1 MLVVLRL
8 EKLEKVGIVNT
19 LILMIDQTG
28 ITINAE
34 IRITHLVELGVTQ
47 QTQILDGSTV
57 IKFQVFIWFES
68 LS

>member
-8 EKLEKVGIVNT
+8 EKLVKVGIVNT

-34 IRITHLVELGVTQ
+34 IRITNLVEPGVTQ

>member
-8 EKLEKVGIVNT
+8 EKLVKDGIVNT

-47 QTQILDGSTV
+47 QTQNLDGSTV

-68 LS
+68 GS

>member
-8 EKLEKVGIVNT
+8 EKLVKVGIVNT

-34 IRITHLVELGVTQ
+34 IRITHLVELGVSQ
-47 QTQILDGSTV
+47 YMQVLDGNTV
-57 IKFQVFIWFES
+57 IKFQVFI
-68 LS
+68 